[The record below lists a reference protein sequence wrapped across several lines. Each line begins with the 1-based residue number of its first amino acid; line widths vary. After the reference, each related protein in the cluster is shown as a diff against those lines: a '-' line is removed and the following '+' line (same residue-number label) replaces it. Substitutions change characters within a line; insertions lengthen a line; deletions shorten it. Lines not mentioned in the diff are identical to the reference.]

1 METILPQENLPF
13 LDAFEAWNSLVNVKV
28 QKNPLLN
35 EFRKGNRSYGFTFFH
50 GFTNIALG
58 IKNFLDTLVVW
69 VICVPLDLQLAI
81 PQRIFSLQQIL
92 YWGKRISTA
101 NGHDSSMIHHG
112 LIADDTFE
120 FVFLAH
126 FWGISPTSRWTSSCQ
141 KMLYRC
147 AKRDA
152 SMRFFSTAVSTQSR
166 YIPDIKTR

>member
-1 METILPQENLPF
+1 MNYHQM
-13 LDAFEAWNSLVNVKV
+13 NSAK
-28 QKNPLLN
+28 KH
-35 EFRKGNRSYGFTFFH
+35 RSYGFTFFH

-58 IKNFLDTLVVW
+58 IKKLLDTFVVR

-81 PQRIFSLQQIL
+81 PQRILMTHRSLRQIL
-92 YWGKRISTA
+92 CWGKRIPTA

-112 LIADDTFE
+112 LIADYTFE

-141 KMLYRC
+141 KVLYRC

-152 SMRFFSTAVSTQSR
+152 SMRFFKSCFHTITVYTGHKNTLK
-166 YIPDIKTR
+166 PLK